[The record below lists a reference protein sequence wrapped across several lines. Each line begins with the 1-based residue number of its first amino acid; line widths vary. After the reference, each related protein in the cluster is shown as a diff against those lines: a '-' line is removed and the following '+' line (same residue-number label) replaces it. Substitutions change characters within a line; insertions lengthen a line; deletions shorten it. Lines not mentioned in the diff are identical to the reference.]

1 MTILPHVP
9 ATVGGGRA
17 RLAVVRA
24 LFPLM
29 VAVMVTA
36 GCAGPAS
43 GPTGDPPS
51 DAPAQGPERL
61 RIEVLEV
68 LPHDP
73 TSFTQGFELVDGV
86 LYEGTGLVGSS
97 AVLATD
103 PTTGAVTRRMPVD
116 AVFGEGITVVGD
128 RIWQL
133 TWQDQVA
140 IERDRATLA
149 ERRRVPYTGEGWG
162 LCHDGQRL
170 VMSDGSDTLSFRD
183 PSSFDRTGEVRVRPP
198 GVPVGQLNE
207 LECAGG
213 SVWANVWQTDR
224 ILRIDPSS
232 GVVTAV
238 VDATNLL
245 ADNTDQATLGQ
256 TDVLNGIAALPGGE
270 EFLVTGKWWPNTF
283 RVRFVPS

>member
-1 MTILPHVP
+1 
-9 ATVGGGRA
+9 
-17 RLAVVRA
+17 VRA
-24 LFPLM
+24 PFPLM
-29 VAVMVTA
+29 VVPLVVAVVLTT
-36 GCAGPAS
+36 GCAGS
-43 GPTGDPPS
+43 TDGPPS
-51 DAPAQGPERL
+51 DAPSGSTTPVPERL
-61 RIEVLEV
+61 RVEVLEV

-97 AVLATD
+97 AMLATD
-103 PTTGAVTRRMPVD
+103 PATGAVTRRVPLD
-116 AVFGEGITVVGD
+116 TVFGEGITVVGD

-149 ERRRVPYTGEGWG
+149 ELRRVPYTGEGWG
-162 LCHDGQRL
+162 LCHDGRRL
-170 VMSDGSDTLSFRD
+170 VMSDGSDVLTFRD
-183 PSSFDRTGEVRVRPP
+183 PSSFEKTGEVRVRPA
-198 GVPVGQLNE
+198 GEPVGQLNE

-232 GVVTAV
+232 GAVTAV
-238 VDATNLL
+238 VDATDLL
-245 ADNTDQATLGQ
+245 ADNTDRPQLGQ